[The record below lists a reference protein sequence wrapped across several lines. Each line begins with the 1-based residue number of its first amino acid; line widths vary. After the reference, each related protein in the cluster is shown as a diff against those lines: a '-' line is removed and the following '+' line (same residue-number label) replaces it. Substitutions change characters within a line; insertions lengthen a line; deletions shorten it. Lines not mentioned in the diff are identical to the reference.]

1 MRSEYERESEFRTHP
16 FLYAGTI
23 CGMEGN
29 GISGSGVV
37 KKIREKL
44 WKYNKM

>member
-1 MRSEYERESEFRTHP
+1 MDP
-16 FLYAGTI
+16 FLYVRRI
-23 CGMEGN
+23 RVMKSDR
-29 GISGSGVV
+29 ISGSGVV